1 MEKAIQFA
9 VAWLPTILF
18 VLLVLF
24 GFLRGL
30 RRGLRKSTILF
41 IHSLVALSICL
52 ILYAILINNEA
63 VDASLLKLVNDIM
76 GSPTALQDNLGV
88 SNSLTTLKGVLT
100 EYIPKALES
109 SGYADLVRENA
120 PYVLALVLLAYHI
133 AFAIV
138 LFFVY
143 KILLFLFYI
152 VYLIFYSERKHKRK
166 VNARYEEAVA
176 AGTVSAETDNPSPDV
191 SADTAENGE
200 TDKAAVKAAKKA
212 AKKAAAKEPKP
223 YRRRHLLGSTIG
235 LLRGVLAGVVAVS
248 FVGAAFSIISGG
260 NGTGGMVDNPFT
272 DKNNAQIYNIYKC
285 VDEYGTHGI
294 IKVFN
299 VAKDKNDVPLYLYVA
314 DVVFRGRLND
324 EEHGVNEDIMFR
336 DELSEYVG
344 FAKNTFNLALKYG
357 GEELLTSSG
366 ENSMDKITEL
376 LSDENFQREYRE
388 VIEKFEIKT
397 YLKNFMLSFIDS
409 AINHIDELP
418 VAESLGEDGKNVVK
432 ILFKKD
438 YYSDK
443 IPSDAEAKNK
453 GETVPV
459 LNASMLVT
467 KDDVLNAYDLLTETL
482 NKSPED
488 EGYVDIKG
496 TGSDSAL
503 AAANLAIPF
512 VSGLSVLSTERE
524 TEVNPVMERMYTYL
538 ENTVLKAEEP
548 DPDYK
553 AASYASGEIKWTEEV
568 RNLLGV
574 ANDAIAIYSSVKPAE
589 GEEADAVKM
598 ITDIFD
604 ESSAKYDA
612 KNLKRFDDICAVIE
626 NSAAVGRTLSTSYM
640 YKEIKSA
647 LVGVS
652 ESFDMPENVVYET
665 RGETRGELS
674 YLLSGVKRICKDEEA
689 RKLLTD
695 KEEGEKKIADYK
707 PLVDSLTNKK
717 DASGKTIA
725 DELMESAMLRS
736 VLSAKLVDM
745 SAEEDG
751 YVYVPESVKERNS
764 AGRTVNVIKSEVL
777 KDVLSSALPLVDVLE
792 KFDDAENLKISEV
805 IKSEA
810 IEKLSSNPLVQGT
823 AGKLIIKQFK
833 AGDQIVIPAALEDPE
848 KWIDGAEKG
857 EFKKVYEFIRT
868 ADFDVDGIAD
878 KTVEITDELPKLAD
892 HKDMLVA
899 SDVLWYTVSKYLTG
913 EELTSG
919 DVKIFVPNTAKTAVP
934 AEDAEKVSALVEKE
948 ELKKLIDR
956 AAVLIPV
963 LTEEGEER
971 STESRLIEC
980 LVRNRESLLGSL
992 VMDSTI
998 INYFCSGTTA
1008 DDLGLVIPE
1017 NLKNSGSESALNEY
1031 DPSTNP
1037 WGGDSGELNKIIVAV
1052 DEIAGV
1058 SAAAEGKFVF
1068 SSETLDYEKACDKLK
1083 NETSLAR
1090 IYASEILKYTISDA
1104 IKKVITDNPEVLKDN
1119 AKSHIDGS
1127 FDNPYIESEIKNI
1140 ADFVPADGNFDMDE
1154 MTVERLRSYYYKTE
1168 NGMEIV
1174 DEKFYLLTSII
1185 TVNVKKYETSTITV
1199 PATVYGEDDLLTK
1212 EEIYAMLTAVK
1223 TLGIDSMNDLNN
1235 PDKLSYNGVSEDL
1248 KNDAKLEIVYA
1259 SEILKYTI
1267 SDAIKKVITDNP
1279 ASLMDNEK
1287 AHIGESFDNP
1297 YLMSEI
1303 KNVAELVPADGN
1315 FDMDTMTVEK
1325 LRSYYYEGEDKP
1337 ENVTE
1342 NFYLLTSIITVN
1354 IKNNGYDKVTV
1365 PEEAYD
1371 EKDLLKNTEIY
1382 NLLTAIKT
1390 LDINGMSDLN
1400 DSETLG
1406 YDRVAETL
1414 GDEDKLTVV
1423 YRSSIMQYTLLNAIE
1438 DKISDG
1444 NAKLSDNP
1452 HAHVDNDVKK
1462 PFKQSEIHS
1471 LVTLVPGGNFAI
1483 GDMTLNKLLGYYEE
1497 NNVFDEK
1504 FALMTSLVS
1513 SNIGDY
1519 TEVKVP
1525 HADSVRETVPASP
1538 SDNTKTYELVRAEE
1552 IYKLLLSL
1560 KSLGINGMNDLTGFK
1575 DKELTISAE
1584 TAATVADSVIMRA
1597 TITAN
1602 LSMHAA
1608 GSALEYSA
1616 EEADVTRHDIDRMY
1630 EVNKLEMTKL
1640 LTAAS
1645 VITGGTVKISGVE
1658 AGIETV
1664 ARISEE
1670 GRATILESNVFRH
1683 ALCKQFDDM
1692 KGSNPM
1698 FSGFIHDETNVSV
1711 YVLSAAF
1718 GAPVEK
1724 DFYSVLRCKAW
1735 LGVFA
1740 ATLSA

>member
-1 MEKAIQFA
+1 MPESMEKVIQFA

-63 VDASLLKLVNDIM
+63 VDASLLKLVNAIM

-133 AFAIV
+133 VFAIV

-248 FVGAAFSIISGG
+248 FCGAAFSIISGG
-260 NGTGGMVDNPFT
+260 NGNGGMADNPFT
-272 DKNNAQIYNIYKC
+272 DKNNAQAYDIYKC

-418 VAESLGEDGKNVVK
+418 VGESLGEDGKNVVK

-459 LNASMLVT
+459 LSASMLVT

-524 TEVNPVMERMYTYL
+524 NEVNPVMERMYTYL

-553 AASYASGEIKWTEEV
+553 AASYASGEINWTAEA
-568 RNLLGV
+568 RKLLGV

-589 GEEADAVKM
+589 GEQADAIKM

-647 LVGVS
+647 LAGVS

-707 PLVDSLTNKK
+707 PLVNSLTNKK

-725 DELMESAMLRS
+725 DELMDSAMLRS

-764 AGRTVNVIKSEVL
+764 AGRTVNVIKSDVL
-777 KDVLSSALPLVDVLE
+777 KDVLSSAVSLVDVLE

-848 KWIDGAEKG
+848 KWIDGESAG
-857 EFKKVYEFIRT
+857 EFKKVYDFIRA

-878 KTVEITDELPKLAD
+878 KTVDITDELPKLAD
-892 HKDMLVA
+892 YKDMLLA
-899 SDVLWYTVSKYLTG
+899 SDVLWYTVSKYITG
-913 EELTSG
+913 DELTSG
-919 DVKIFVPNTAKTAVP
+919 DVKIIVPNTAKIATP
-934 AEDAEKVSALVEKE
+934 AEDAAKLSALAEKE

-956 AAVLIPV
+956 AAILIPV
-963 LTEEGEER
+963 LTEEGGMR
-971 STESRLIEC
+971 DTESRLIEC
-980 LVRNRESLLGSL
+980 LVRNREKLLGSI
-992 VMDSTI
+992 VMDATV

-1008 DDLGLVIPE
+1008 DDLGLIIPE
-1017 NLKNSGSESALNEY
+1017 NLKSAGNESVLNSY
-1031 DPSTNP
+1031 DAKTNP

-1058 SAAAEGKFVF
+1058 SAAEEGKFVF
-1068 SSETLDYEKACDKLK
+1068 SSETLDYENACDKLK

-1090 IYASEILKYTISDA
+1090 IYASDILKYT
-1104 IKKVITDNPEVLKDN
+1104 V
-1119 AKSHIDGS
+1119 
-1127 FDNPYIESEIKNI
+1127 
-1140 ADFVPADGNFDMDE
+1140 
-1154 MTVERLRSYYYKTE
+1154 
-1168 NGMEIV
+1168 
-1174 DEKFYLLTSII
+1174 
-1185 TVNVKKYETSTITV
+1185 
-1199 PATVYGEDDLLTK
+1199 
-1212 EEIYAMLTAVK
+1212 
-1223 TLGIDSMNDLNN
+1223 
-1235 PDKLSYNGVSEDL
+1235 
-1248 KNDAKLEIVYA
+1248 
-1259 SEILKYTI
+1259 

-1315 FDMDTMTVEK
+1315 FDMDTMTVER
-1325 LRSYYYEGEDKP
+1325 LRAYYYEGEDRP

-1342 NFYLLTSIITVN
+1342 KFFLMTSIITVN
-1354 IKNNGYDKVTV
+1354 VKNNDYGNVTV

-1390 LDINGMSDLN
+1390 LGINGMNDLRN
-1400 DSETLG
+1400 PDTLG

-1423 YRSSIMQYTLLNAIE
+1423 YRSSIMQYTLLSAIE
-1438 DKISDG
+1438 SKIENG
-1444 NAKLSDNP
+1444 GTTKFSDNP
-1452 HAHVDNDVKK
+1452 RAHIGSDVHK
-1462 PFKQSEIHS
+1462 PFKESEIHS

-1483 GDMTLNKLLGYYEE
+1483 GDLTINKLLGYYEKDGAFCE
-1497 NNVFDEK
+1497 N

-1513 SNIGDY
+1513 SNVGEY
-1519 TEVKVP
+1519 PEVIVP

-1616 EEADVTRHDIDRMY
+1616 EAADVTRHVEDAVY
-1630 EVNKLEMTKL
+1630 EINKAEMTKL

-1664 ARISEE
+1664 ARISGE

-1698 FSGFIHDETNVSV
+1698 FGGFNHDETNVSV

-1718 GAPVEK
+1718 GSPVEK
-1724 DFYSVLRCKAW
+1724 DFYSASLCKAW
-1735 LGVFA
+1735 LGVLA
-1740 ATLSA
+1740 ATLAA

>member
-1 MEKAIQFA
+1 MEKVIQFA

-63 VDASLLKLVNDIM
+63 VDASLLKLVNSIM

-100 EYIPKALES
+100 EWIPKTLES
-109 SGYADLVRENA
+109 SGYADLVRDNA

-166 VNARYEEAVA
+166 VTAKYEEGVA
-176 AGTVSAETDNPSPDV
+176 AGIVSQRVERPARQDV
-191 SADTAENGE
+191 GADATENS
-200 TDKAAVKAAKKA
+200 KAAKKA
-212 AKKAAAKEPKP
+212 SKKAAAKEPKP

-248 FVGAAFSIISGG
+248 FCGAAFSIISGG
-260 NGTGGMVDNPFT
+260 NGNGGMADNPFT

-418 VAESLGEDGKNVVK
+418 VGESLGEDGKNVVK

-524 TEVNPVMERMYTYL
+524 NEVNPVMERMYTYL

-553 AASYASGEIKWTEEV
+553 AASYASGEINWTEEV

-612 KNLKRFDDICAVIE
+612 KNLKRFDNICGVIE
-626 NSAAVGRTLSTSYM
+626 KSAAVGRTLSTSYM
-640 YKEIKSA
+640 YKEIKTA
-647 LVGVS
+647 LAGVS

-707 PLVDSLTNKK
+707 PLVNSLTNKK
-717 DASGKTIA
+717 DADGKTIA

-751 YVYVPESVKERNS
+751 YFYVPESVKERNS

-848 KWIDGAEKG
+848 KWIDGESAG
-857 EFKKVYEFIRT
+857 EFKKVYDFIRT

-878 KTVEITDELPKLAD
+878 KTVDITDELPKLAD
-892 HKDMLVA
+892 HKDMLLA

-919 DVKIFVPNTAKTAVP
+919 DVKIIVPGTAKTAVP
-934 AEDAEKVSALVEKE
+934 AEDAEKVSALAEKE
-948 ELKKLIDR
+948 ELKKLIDG
-956 AAVLIPV
+956 AAILIPV
-963 LTEEGEER
+963 LTEEGGTR
-971 STESRLIEC
+971 DTESRLIEC
-980 LVRNRESLLGSL
+980 LVRNREKLLGSI
-992 VMDSTI
+992 VMDATV

-1008 DDLGLVIPE
+1008 DDLGLIIPE

-1031 DPSTNP
+1031 DPSINP

-1104 IKKVITDNPEVLKDN
+1104 IKKVITDNP
-1119 AKSHIDGS
+1119 
-1127 FDNPYIESEIKNI
+1127 
-1140 ADFVPADGNFDMDE
+1140 
-1154 MTVERLRSYYYKTE
+1154 
-1168 NGMEIV
+1168 
-1174 DEKFYLLTSII
+1174 
-1185 TVNVKKYETSTITV
+1185 
-1199 PATVYGEDDLLTK
+1199 
-1212 EEIYAMLTAVK
+1212 
-1223 TLGIDSMNDLNN
+1223 
-1235 PDKLSYNGVSEDL
+1235 
-1248 KNDAKLEIVYA
+1248 
-1259 SEILKYTI
+1259 
-1267 SDAIKKVITDNP
+1267 

-1315 FDMDTMTVEK
+1315 FDMDTMTVER
-1325 LRSYYYEGEDKP
+1325 LRAYYYEGEDRP

-1342 NFYLLTSIITVN
+1342 KFFLMTSIITVN
-1354 IKNNGYDKVTV
+1354 VKNNDYGNVTV
-1365 PEEAYD
+1365 PKEAYD
-1371 EKDLLKNTEIY
+1371 EKDLLTKEEIY
-1382 NLLTAIKT
+1382 AMLTAIKT
-1390 LDINGMSDLN
+1390 LGINGMNDLRN
-1400 DSETLG
+1400 PDTLG

-1414 GDEDKLTVV
+1414 GDENKLSVV
-1423 YRSSIMQYTLLNAIE
+1423 YRSSIMQYTLLSAIE
-1438 DKISDG
+1438 SKIENG
-1444 NAKLSDNP
+1444 GTTKFSDNP
-1452 HAHVDNDVKK
+1452 RAHIGSDVHK
-1462 PFKQSEIHS
+1462 PFKESEIHT

-1483 GDMTLNKLLGYYEE
+1483 GDLTINKLLGYYEKDGAFCE
-1497 NNVFDEK
+1497 N

-1513 SNIGDY
+1513 SNVGEY
-1519 TEVKVP
+1519 PEVIVP
-1525 HADSVRETVPASP
+1525 HADSVRETLPESP
-1538 SDNTKTYELVRAEE
+1538 DGGTKNYELLKAEE
-1552 IYKLLLSL
+1552 VYKLILSL

-1616 EEADVTRHDIDRMY
+1616 EAADVTRHVEDAVY
-1630 EVNKLEMTKL
+1630 EVNKSEMTKL

-1692 KGSNPM
+1692 KGSNPR
-1698 FSGFIHDETNVSV
+1698 FSEFIHDETNVSV

-1724 DFYSVLRCKAW
+1724 DFYSVSLCKAW

-1740 ATLSA
+1740 ATLAA

>member
-63 VDASLLKLVNDIM
+63 VDASLLKLVNAIM

-133 AFAIV
+133 VFAIV

-166 VNARYEEAVA
+166 VNAKYEEAVA

-260 NGTGGMVDNPFT
+260 NGNGGMADNPFT

-366 ENSMDKITEL
+366 ENSMDKITDL

-418 VAESLGEDGKNVVK
+418 VAESLGEDGRNVIK

-467 KDDVLNAYDLLTETL
+467 KDDVLNAYDLLTDTL

-524 TEVNPVMERMYTYL
+524 NEVNPVMERMYTYL

-553 AASYASGEIKWTEEV
+553 ANSYPSGEINWTAEA
-568 RNLLGV
+568 RKLLGV

-598 ITDIFD
+598 IADIFD
-604 ESSAKYDA
+604 ENSAKYDA

-725 DELMESAMLRS
+725 DELMDSAMLRS

-764 AGRTVNVIKSEVL
+764 AGRTVNVIKSDVL

-792 KFDDAENLKISEV
+792 KFDDGENLKISEV

-848 KWIDGAEKG
+848 KWIDGESAG
-857 EFKKVYEFIRT
+857 EFKKVYDFIRA

-892 HKDMLVA
+892 HKDMLLA

-919 DVKIFVPNTAKTAVP
+919 DVKIIVPDTAKTAVP
-934 AEDAEKVSALVEKE
+934 AEDAAKLSALAEKE
-948 ELKKLIDR
+948 ELKKLIDG
-956 AAVLIPV
+956 AAILIPV
-963 LTEEGEER
+963 LTEEGGTR
-971 STESRLIEC
+971 DTESRLIEC
-980 LVRNRESLLGSL
+980 LVRNREKLLGSI
-992 VMDSTI
+992 VMDATV

-1008 DDLGLVIPE
+1008 DDLGLIIPE
-1017 NLKNSGSESALNEY
+1017 NLKSAGNESVLNSY
-1031 DPSTNP
+1031 DAKTNP
-1037 WGGDSGELNKIIVAV
+1037 WGGDNGELNKIIIAV

-1090 IYASEILKYTISDA
+1090 IYASDILKYT
-1104 IKKVITDNPEVLKDN
+1104 V
-1119 AKSHIDGS
+1119 
-1127 FDNPYIESEIKNI
+1127 
-1140 ADFVPADGNFDMDE
+1140 
-1154 MTVERLRSYYYKTE
+1154 
-1168 NGMEIV
+1168 
-1174 DEKFYLLTSII
+1174 
-1185 TVNVKKYETSTITV
+1185 
-1199 PATVYGEDDLLTK
+1199 
-1212 EEIYAMLTAVK
+1212 
-1223 TLGIDSMNDLNN
+1223 
-1235 PDKLSYNGVSEDL
+1235 
-1248 KNDAKLEIVYA
+1248 
-1259 SEILKYTI
+1259 

-1287 AHIGESFDNP
+1287 AHIGESLDNP

-1390 LDINGMSDLN
+1390 LGINGMNDLRN
-1400 DSETLG
+1400 PDTLG

-1483 GDMTLNKLLGYYEE
+1483 GDMTINKLLGYYEKDGAFCE
-1497 NNVFDEK
+1497 N

-1560 KSLGINGMNDLTGFK
+1560 KSLGINGMDDLTDFK
-1575 DKELTISAE
+1575 HKDLIISAE

-1616 EEADVTRHDIDRMY
+1616 EAADVTRHVEDAVY
-1630 EVNKLEMTKL
+1630 EINKAEMTKL

-1664 ARISEE
+1664 ARISKE

-1698 FSGFIHDETNVSV
+1698 FSRFIHDEINVSV

-1724 DFYSVLRCKAW
+1724 DFYSVSRCKAW
-1735 LGVFA
+1735 LGVLA
-1740 ATLSA
+1740 ATLAA

>member
-1 MEKAIQFA
+1 MEKVIQFA

-63 VDASLLKLVNDIM
+63 VDASLLKLVNAIM

-133 AFAIV
+133 VFAIV

-176 AGTVSAETDNPSPDV
+176 ARTVSAETDNPSPDV

-260 NGTGGMVDNPFT
+260 NGNGGMADNPFT
-272 DKNNAQIYNIYKC
+272 DKNNAQAYDIYKC

-344 FAKNTFNLALKYG
+344 FAKDTFNLALKYG
-357 GEELLTSSG
+357 GEEILTASG
-366 ENSMDKITEL
+366 DDSMDKITDL

-418 VAESLGEDGKNVVK
+418 VGESLGEDGKNVVK

-524 TEVNPVMERMYTYL
+524 NEVNPVMERMYTYL

-553 AASYASGEIKWTEEV
+553 AASYASGEINWTAEA
-568 RNLLGV
+568 RKLLGV

-589 GEEADAVKM
+589 GEQADAVKM
-598 ITDIFD
+598 IADIFD

-695 KEEGEKKIADYK
+695 KEEGEKKISDYK
-707 PLVDSLTNKK
+707 PLIESLTNKK
-717 DASGKTIA
+717 DADGKTIA
-725 DELMESAMLRS
+725 DELMDSAMLRS
-736 VLSAKLVDM
+736 VLSAKLADM

-751 YVYVPESVKERNS
+751 YFYVPESVKETNS
-764 AGRTVNVIKSEVL
+764 EGRTVNIIKSDVL
-777 KDVLSSALPLVDVLE
+777 KDVLSSAVSLVDVLE

-848 KWIDGAEKG
+848 KWIDGESAG
-857 EFKKVYEFIRT
+857 EFKKVYDFIRA

-892 HKDMLVA
+892 HKDMLLA

-919 DVKIFVPNTAKTAVP
+919 DVKIIVPGTAKIAAP
-934 AEDAEKVSALVEKE
+934 AEDAAKLSALAEKE
-948 ELKKLIDR
+948 ELKKLIDG
-956 AAVLIPV
+956 AAILIPV
-963 LTEEGEER
+963 LTEEGGTR
-971 STESRLIEC
+971 DTESRLIEC
-980 LVRNRESLLGSL
+980 LVRNREKLLGSI
-992 VMDSTI
+992 VMDATV

-1008 DDLGLVIPE
+1008 DDLGLIIPE
-1017 NLKNSGSESALNEY
+1017 NLKSAGNESVLNSY
-1031 DPSTNP
+1031 DAKTNP
-1037 WGGDSGELNKIIVAV
+1037 WGGDNGELNKIIIAV

-1058 SAAAEGKFVF
+1058 SAAEDGKFVF
-1068 SSETLDYEKACDKLK
+1068 SSETLDYENACDKLK

-1090 IYASEILKYTISDA
+1090 IYASDILKYT
-1104 IKKVITDNPEVLKDN
+1104 V
-1119 AKSHIDGS
+1119 
-1127 FDNPYIESEIKNI
+1127 
-1140 ADFVPADGNFDMDE
+1140 
-1154 MTVERLRSYYYKTE
+1154 
-1168 NGMEIV
+1168 
-1174 DEKFYLLTSII
+1174 
-1185 TVNVKKYETSTITV
+1185 
-1199 PATVYGEDDLLTK
+1199 
-1212 EEIYAMLTAVK
+1212 
-1223 TLGIDSMNDLNN
+1223 
-1235 PDKLSYNGVSEDL
+1235 
-1248 KNDAKLEIVYA
+1248 
-1259 SEILKYTI
+1259 

-1315 FDMDTMTVEK
+1315 FDMDTMTVER
-1325 LRSYYYEGEDKP
+1325 LRAYYYEGEDRP

-1342 NFYLLTSIITVN
+1342 KFFLMTSIITINV
-1354 IKNNGYDKVTV
+1354 KNNDYGNVTV
-1365 PEEAYD
+1365 PKEAYD
-1371 EKDLLKNTEIY
+1371 EKDLLTKEEIY
-1382 NLLTAIKT
+1382 AMLTAIKT
-1390 LDINGMSDLN
+1390 LGINGMNDLRN
-1400 DSETLG
+1400 PDTLG

-1414 GDEDKLTVV
+1414 GDENKLSVV

-1452 HAHVDNDVKK
+1452 HAHVDNDVNK

-1471 LVTLVPGGNFAI
+1471 LVTLVPGGNFVI
-1483 GDMTLNKLLGYYEE
+1483 GDLTINKLLGYYEE

-1560 KSLGINGMNDLTGFK
+1560 KSLGINGMDDLTDFK
-1575 DKELTISAE
+1575 HKDLIISAE

-1602 LSMHAA
+1602 LSMQAS
-1608 GSALEYSA
+1608 GSSLEYSA

-1630 EVNKLEMTKL
+1630 EVNKSEMTKL

-1645 VITGGTVKISGVE
+1645 VITGGTVNISGVE

-1718 GAPVEK
+1718 GSPVEK
-1724 DFYSVLRCKAW
+1724 DFYSASLCKAW
-1735 LGVFA
+1735 LGVLA
-1740 ATLSA
+1740 ATLAA